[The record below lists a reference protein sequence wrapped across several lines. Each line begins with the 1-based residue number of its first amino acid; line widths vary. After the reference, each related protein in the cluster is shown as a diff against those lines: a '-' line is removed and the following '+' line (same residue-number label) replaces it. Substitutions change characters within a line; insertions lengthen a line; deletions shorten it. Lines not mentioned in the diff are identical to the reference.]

1 MPSASVSGSSSPSIA
16 AFFSHRKY
24 DILTATRIAMMTSP
38 NAKIQIGV
46 SSCLLGEPVRWN
58 GGHKRDRYVTDI
70 LGEFFEWVPVCP
82 EVEVGMGTPR
92 ETVQL
97 QGNLKAP
104 KMVGTQT
111 GQDWTAAM
119 RKVSAQRV
127 KELDRMDLCGFI
139 FKAQSPSCGMSRIKI
154 YKNAAPVAHNGSGLF
169 AAAFMKQCPLVPVE
183 EEGRLCDA
191 KLRDNFIVR
200 IFAFHRL
207 KSLFKGSFSRKQVI
221 AFHSA
226 HKFLLMAHSR
236 KHYEALGK
244 MVAYARVYA
253 PVQLR
258 VLYAQTFMECLAMKS
273 TVKKNTDVLYHMLG
287 FFKKLLSDTEKRD
300 LMQAI
305 DDYYKGWL
313 PLVVP
318 VTLIRHQVNRHRVDY
333 LADQVYLDPH
343 PKELMLR
350 NHV

>member
-1 MPSASVSGSSSPSIA
+1 
-16 AFFSHRKY
+16 
-24 DILTATRIAMMTSP
+24 MTSQ
-38 NAKIQIGV
+38 NAKLRIGV
-46 SSCLLGEPVRWN
+46 SSCLLGDPVRWN

-119 RKVSAQRV
+119 RQYSARRV
-127 KELDRMDLCGFI
+127 RELDRMQLSGFI
-139 FKAQSPSCGMSRIKI
+139 FKAKSPSCGLSRIKI
-154 YKNAAPVAHNGSGLF
+154 YKNSAPIAYNGVGLF
-169 AAAFMKQCPLVPVE
+169 AAAFTKQCPLIPVE
-183 EEGRLCDA
+183 EEGRLYDA
-191 KLRDNFIVR
+191 RLRDNFIVR
-200 IFAFHRL
+200 VFAYNRL
-207 KSLFKGSFSRKQVI
+207 QSLLKGNFSRKQVI

-226 HKFLLMAHSR
+226 HKFLLLAHSR

-244 MVAYARVYA
+244 MVAYAKDYSPA
-253 PVQLR
+253 QLR
-258 VLYAQTFMECLAMKS
+258 VLYANTFMECLAMKS
-273 TVKKNTDVLYHMLG
+273 TLKKNADVLYHMLG
-287 FFKKLLSDTEKRD
+287 FFKKLLSSTEKQD
-300 LMQAI
+300 LVKSI
-305 DDYYKGWL
+305 EDYRNGWV

-333 LADQVYLDPH
+333 LADQVYLEPH
-343 PKELMLR
+343 PRELMLR